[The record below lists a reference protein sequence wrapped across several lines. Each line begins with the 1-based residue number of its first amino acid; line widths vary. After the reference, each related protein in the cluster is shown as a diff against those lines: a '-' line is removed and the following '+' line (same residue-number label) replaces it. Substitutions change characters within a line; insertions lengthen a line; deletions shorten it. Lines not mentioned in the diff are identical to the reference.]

1 MGDEDLSHMTNWLE
15 CLRSRKTPNA
25 TVLHGFAHSVA
36 AIMATRA
43 YREGKKMYWDPKTE
57 TILDHPVA

>member
-1 MGDEDLSHMTNWLE
+1 MQVAVVGAGPAGTWASILLA
-15 CLRSRKTPNA
+15 RR
-25 TVLHGFAHSVA
+25 GHSVA
-36 AIMATRA
+36 LIMATRA